1 MIFKLNMPNDYGSEA
16 DSESAFLAAYV
27 EGWRGDADAANR
39 MYGPIADAAK
49 AAGLRY
55 VRETDYGAEW
65 TGTPEQFAACC
76 AALPKWARRY
86 ASAVED

>member
-1 MIFKLNMPNDYGSEA
+1 MIFKLNLPNDYGSEA
-16 DSESAFLAAYV
+16 DQEAAFLDAYV
-27 EGWRGDADAANR
+27 AGFGRVDDAATS
-39 MYGPIADAAK
+39 MYWPIANAAK
-49 AAGLRY
+49 AVGLRY

-76 AALPKWARRY
+76 AALPRWARRY